1 MRYTF
6 CLTVIITMP
15 YNKIHSKRLKAVDNI
30 ELDTG
35 NKLQRLKI
43 LLPDRFLK
51 SLKIFGKYINGIF
64 ETGTTGEKDSF
75 SYTLYL

>member
-1 MRYTF
+1 
-6 CLTVIITMP
+6 MP

-30 ELDTG
+30 ELNTG

-43 LLPDRFLK
+43 LLPDGFLK

-64 ETGTTGEKDSF
+64 ETRTTRERTAFLIPCIFNSISGT
-75 SYTLYL
+75 L